1 MDKEFHCQPPK
12 MMRLAM
18 FFLGYRH
25 RLLNFDQ
32 SYFMVNMQ
40 CFFTISVDKHMG
52 TLSYRTIYLNLSNSS
67 NRFQVRTWHA
77 L

>member
-12 MMRLAM
+12 MMRLAR

-40 CFFTISVDKHMG
+40 GFFYMFQNISVDKHMG
-52 TLSYRTIYLNLSNSS
+52 TKLGYCTLLRGYLI
-67 NRFQVRTWHA
+67 VI
-77 L
+77 